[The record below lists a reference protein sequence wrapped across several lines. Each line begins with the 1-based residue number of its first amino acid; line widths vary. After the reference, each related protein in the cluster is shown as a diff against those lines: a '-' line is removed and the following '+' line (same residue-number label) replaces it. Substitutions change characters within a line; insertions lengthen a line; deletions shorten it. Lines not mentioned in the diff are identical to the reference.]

1 MKRFA
6 LCLLVACGG
15 SDPAS
20 GSGVDPTLPIGT
32 VSPAQITDICE
43 YAVSLSREVTC
54 NGNPTQSVAVQD
66 SCEGLLETIA
76 EGCTATVADMEV
88 CFEDLSEL
96 TDDEVC
102 MFVNPDSCLFLGD
115 ASCIDV

>member
-1 MKRFA
+1 M
-6 LCLLVACGG
+6 LVACGG
-15 SDPAS
+15 SDAPAS
-20 GSGVDPTLPIGT
+20 GSGVDPTLAIGT
-32 VSPAQITDICE
+32 ISNAQITDICE

-66 SCEGLLETIA
+66 SCEGLLASIA
-76 EGCTATVADMEV
+76 DGCIATVADMEV

-96 TDDEVC
+96 SDDEVC
-102 MFVNPDSCLFLGD
+102 MLVNPDSCLFLGD